1 VQGGGR
7 EARKFS
13 RELRDELIL
22 AVEIIAEYDVVYR
35 NGESKRARAARLNRS
50 SPEPEISDES
60 IEYFDIFWQL
70 SALRGET
77 MSGTPIAL
85 QPGQIMDWCK
95 LTRNDFEV
103 WELELFLAMDKAYR
117 TKISEM
123 SELHR
128 EADKSRHKGY
138 KTNGHSDD
146 RI

>member
-1 VQGGGR
+1 MSE
-7 EARKFS
+7 EA
-13 RELRDELIL
+13 L
-22 AVEIIAEYDVVYR
+22 EYYDT
-35 NGESKRARAARLNRS
+35 
-50 SPEPEISDES
+50 
-60 IEYFDIFWQL
+60 FWQL

-95 LTRNDFEV
+95 LTRNDFDV
-103 WELELFLAMDKAYR
+103 WELELFLAMDRAYR
-117 TKISEM
+117 SKISEM

-128 EADKSRHKGY
+128 EADKGRHKGY